1 MSQHRNTYLTSLTRA
16 FIKLTHK
23 QPHLTSAS
31 WIYSKFTCYPF
42 SYHLMTSGFFS
53 LNKSENILDRT
64 FAKHFST
71 NQILVIH
78 RRVRK
83 AVQAL
88 RFISTKYLKNM
99 QRCTIKLL
107 VQELKLNAPVQIVAP
122 VVSLNVISSTH
133 TDVLR
138 KILQ

>member
-1 MSQHRNTYLTSLTRA
+1 MSQPDLVLVLALTCA

-31 WIYSKFTCYPF
+31 WIYSKFNTF
-42 SYHLMTSGFFS
+42 MLS
-53 LNKSENILDRT
+53 LFVSPNDVRISENILDGT

-107 VQELKLNAPVQIVAP
+107 VQELKLNAPVQIGAP

>member
-1 MSQHRNTYLTSLTRA
+1 MSQSCINTNDLIRCKNVTTSEYLPDLVLVLALTRA

-31 WIYSKFTCYPF
+31 WIYSKFNTF
-42 SYHLMTSGFFS
+42 MLS
-53 LNKSENILDRT
+53 LFVSPHDVRISENILDGT

-83 AVQAL
+83 AVKAL

-107 VQELKLNAPVQIVAP
+107 V
-122 VVSLNVISSTH
+122 
-133 TDVLR
+133 
-138 KILQ
+138 